1 MVRDPPAAGE
11 DAVNGKLDWVVDE
24 NRHEENAEF
33 GVASTEDGGGEGEPC
48 G

>member
-1 MVRDPPAAGE
+1 MVRYPPATGE
-11 DAVNGKLDWVVDE
+11 DAIYGKLDRVVDE

-33 GVASTEDGGGEGEPC
+33 RVTCAEDGGGEGESC